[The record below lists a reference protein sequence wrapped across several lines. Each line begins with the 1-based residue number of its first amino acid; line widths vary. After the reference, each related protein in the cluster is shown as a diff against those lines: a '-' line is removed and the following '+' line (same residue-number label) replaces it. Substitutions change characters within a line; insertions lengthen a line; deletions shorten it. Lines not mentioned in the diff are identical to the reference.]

1 MDSTND
7 DGQLI
12 NWDTS
17 QLYDNEEN
25 SCLQAE
31 TDSQIKLLDQES
43 SLGEDEIVKE
53 KELEERE
60 KLLSRKENE
69 LNQLEHQ
76 LEQTRI
82 RLSAWEAELTN
93 REASLKEN
101 NPRVANEPIQH
112 DLILEQDELEP
123 PSTPVKSCPRPSIG
137 QWSAQRQRNNMSVRK
152 LVKTLER
159 K

>member
-1 MDSTND
+1 MDSTNT

-12 NWDTS
+12 DWDTS

-25 SCLQAE
+25 SCLQTE

-43 SLGEDEIVKE
+43 SLDEEGITKE
-53 KELEERE
+53 KEFEERE
-60 KLLSRKENE
+60 ELLSRKENE
-69 LNQLEHQ
+69 LKQ
-76 LEQTRI
+76 LEQQLEQEKI
-82 RLSAWEAELTN
+82 RLLAWEAELAN

-101 NPRVANEPIQH
+101 NPRAANELIQH

-123 PSTPVKSCPRPSIG
+123 PTTPVKSCPRPSIG